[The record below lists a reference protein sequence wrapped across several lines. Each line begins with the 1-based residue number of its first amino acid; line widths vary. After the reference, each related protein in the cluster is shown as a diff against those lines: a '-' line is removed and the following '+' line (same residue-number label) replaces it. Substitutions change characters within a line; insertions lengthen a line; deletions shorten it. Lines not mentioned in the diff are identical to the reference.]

1 MSEDEKRVDAVERAR
16 EIFKE
21 FYANCFWHLK
31 PNLVVTAEM
40 IPVIVKGLRAHG
52 GRQGFLLAAEL
63 LKAEGK

>member
-1 MSEDEKRVDAVERAR
+1 MSENEKRDHAVERAR

-21 FYANCFWHLK
+21 FYANRFWHLK
-31 PNLVVTAEM
+31 PNLVVTAET
-40 IPVIVKGLRAHG
+40 IPVIAKELRAHG